1 MKQCRYLLFIFTLL
15 TFICGCKNNEAK
27 IEIDN
32 LENIKINFL
41 NSILHGELDEG
52 PFNLQYSLETVF
64 FSKKIIS
71 LFGKF
76 NEYINLPHGKARYE
90 GKTFCKIHNQ
100 FKEIK
105 LENLFTTPN
114 QIKLLISYCEN
125 NLKNQPISYFA
136 GENVLRTTLSQD
148 DLYTF
153 VVDDRFLILVFQPYG
168 VGSYADGPFFV
179 KIPYEHA
186 KNMWNADNPLAL
198 LINDVVSSGQFI
210 SSWNEG

>member
-1 MKQCRYLLFIFTLL
+1 MMRCRYLLFVFALL
-15 TFICGCKNNEAK
+15 TLVYGCKNNEAQ

-32 LENIKINFL
+32 LEYLKNNFVD
-41 NSILHGELDEG
+41 SILQGELDEG
-52 PFNLQYSLETVF
+52 PFNLHYSLETVF

-76 NEYINLPHGKARYE
+76 NEYTNLPHGRARYE
-90 GKTFCKIHNQ
+90 GKTFCKIDNK

-105 LENLFTTPN
+105 LENLFTTLD
-114 QIKLLISYCEN
+114 QVKLLISYCEN

-136 GENVLRTTLSQD
+136 GEGVLRATLSQD
-148 DLYTF
+148 DLYAF
-153 VVDDRFLILVFQPYG
+153 VIDDQFLILVFQPYA

-186 KNMWNADNPLAL
+186 KNMWNTDNPLAL
-198 LINDVVSSGQFI
+198 LIGDVVSSGQFI
-210 SSWNEG
+210 SSWNDG